1 MMGNFPLSLGPLD
14 DPEYIEDITA
24 DFREEQ
30 HREPYGADE
39 LLHWHRRRI
48 NKHIASVAPDSEIG
62 PDFRMRK
69 TLSGAELAKLINV
82 RPSKSNA
89 ERAEIYRTTD
99 H

>member
-1 MMGNFPLSLGPLD
+1 MGNFPLSLGPLD

-39 LLHWHRRRI
+39 LTGGASTSTLPASRRTP
-48 NKHIASVAPDSEIG
+48 KLGPTSECA
-62 PDFRMRK
+62 R
-69 TLSGAELAKLINV
+69 
-82 RPSKSNA
+82 
-89 ERAEIYRTTD
+89 